1 MTRKVWVGLG
11 ALALVATAAPAA
23 SASDHVLADNLV
35 SPLGFAVDDD
45 GNLYV
50 AEAFAGMLTKIE
62 TDGTRTEIASAP
74 PGSGTAGVA
83 VTKNG
88 SVYYT
93 LTLPP
98 EQGGAPDTTL
108 AIVHPDG
115 STEVLASLA
124 DYEAANNPDAGN
136 VYGLLADEDSTCFK
150 RVSKFDELMGAPAK
164 YNGQIESNPYAV
176 ADEGY
181 GSALVAD
188 AAGNDIV
195 RVAGGKV
202 STVAV
207 LPPINQKLD
216 KPTMRQ
222 LMRKVNR
229 KLEKAG
235 EDPVSKDYF
244 DSCIG
249 EKYASNPVPTDVE
262 IGPDGNFYVSTLP
275 GFPELPGYSR
285 VFKVNAATGGLR
297 TVAKGFTGGTD
308 LAVADDGTIYVS
320 ELFAF
325 QVSEVAPGA
334 SAATSSTFVE
344 CPTAVEIDS
353 AGDVLVA
360 HNGVCSDAPGEIIR
374 LD

>member
-1 MTRKVWVGLG
+1 MRKKLAVGLG
-11 ALALVATAAPAA
+11 VMALVVA
-23 SASDHVLADNLV
+23 SAPPASADDHVLADNLT
-35 SPLGFAVDDD
+35 SPLGFAVGDD
-45 GNLYV
+45 GTLYV
-50 AEAFAGMLTKIE
+50 AEAFAGLLTQI
-62 TDGTRTEIASAP
+62 DPNGDRTELASAP

-83 VTKNG
+83 LTKNG

-108 AIVHPDG
+108 ARVNPDG

-124 DYEAANNPDAGN
+124 DFEAANNPDAGN
-136 VYGLLADEDSTCFK
+136 TYGLLAAEGSQCFK
-150 RVSKFDELMGAPAK
+150 RVSKFEEYVGPAK
-164 YNGQIESNPYAV
+164 YTGQIESNPYAV

-181 GSALVAD
+181 GSAVVAD
-188 AAGNDIV
+188 AAGNSIV
-195 RVAGGKV
+195 RVANGKV

-207 LPPINQKLD
+207 LPAINQKLD
-216 KPTMRQ
+216 KPTMRK
-222 LMRKVNR
+222 LMRQVNR
-229 KLEKAG
+229 KLVKAG

-262 IGPDGNFYVSTLP
+262 MGPDGNFLVSTLP
-275 GFPELPGYSR
+275 GFPELPGYAR
-285 VFKVNAATGGLR
+285 VFKVNAATGALNV
-297 TVAKGFTGGTD
+297 VAKGFTGATD

-325 QVSEVAPGA
+325 QVSTINPGD
-334 SAATSSTFVE
+334 SGPSSSTFVD
-344 CPTAVEIDS
+344 CPTAVEVDS
-353 AGDVLVA
+353 NGDVLVA
-360 HNGVCSDAPGEIIR
+360 RGGLCGPDAGEIIR